1 MARGADLST
10 LRSEVPKTTH
20 DQRALRH
27 VKRVFGREPQL
38 VPGPKRFSR
47 LRGVCFVRIRFAK
60 GSPIE
65 LILFNGLLVAIPP
78 KKRGPW

>member
-1 MARGADLST
+1 MARGADLAT
-10 LRSEVPKTTH
+10 LRSEVPKIAH
-20 DQRALRH
+20 ERRALQH
-27 VKRVFGREPQL
+27 VRRVFGREPEL
-38 VPGPKRFSR
+38 VRGPKRFSR

-78 KKRGPW
+78 KKRGPL